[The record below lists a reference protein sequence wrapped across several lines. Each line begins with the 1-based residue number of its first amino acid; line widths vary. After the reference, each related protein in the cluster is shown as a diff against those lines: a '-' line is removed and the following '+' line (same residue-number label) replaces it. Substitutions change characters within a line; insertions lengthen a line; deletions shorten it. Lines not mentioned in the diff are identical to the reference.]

1 MGTAEFLVDSNFNYY
16 FLEINARIQVEHTI
30 TEVVSDIDI
39 VEEQIN
45 ISDGTKNEKDIF
57 ITPNYYALECRINA
71 EDPSNNFLS
80 SSGKIDILNLP
91 SGRNIRVDSY
101 IYQGYSLKPY
111 YDSLLMKVITYDKIR
126 DRAIIKMQT
135 CLDEII
141 ISGIKTN
148 IDFNYEIISKKDFRK
163 GNYKFKK
170 Y

>member
-1 MGTAEFLVDSNFNYY
+1 M
-16 FLEINARIQVEHTI
+16 
-30 TEVVSDIDI
+30 
-39 VEEQIN
+39 
-45 ISDGTKNEKDIF
+45 
-57 ITPNYYALECRINA
+57 PNYYALECRINA
-71 EDPSNNFLS
+71 EDPNNNFIS

-101 IYQGYSLKPY
+101 IYQGYLLKPY

-126 DRAIIKMQT
+126 ARAINKMKT

-148 IDFNYEIISKKDFRK
+148 IDFNYKIISEKDFQK